1 MPPRRRSIREDAGM
15 PPAPTPPVTPYAV
28 VRRLLA
34 DAARCPDCTAVLT
47 RSRCDA
53 CGLDLSG
60 APGEQLWNLSRH
72 AADAL
77 NRRNGHLQAM
87 RAEQATREA
96 VQPRAVAP
104 PAEARAVLGHSSP
117 RTPVLGKQTGEP
129 ARIPVSGSL
138 LAPAQP
144 PARTIDRLVPRAS
157 RPRWRVQ
164 TVLQVLG
171 ASLLAAASIVF
182 LVFSWG
188 WIGLTGRAVTVAV
201 GTVVVFTLADRLR
214 RAALRSSAEAV
225 GALGTVMLLLDA
237 WAVAATGLV
246 RVTVPS
252 AYAAA
257 ASVVCAALLLAGSRA
272 THLRV
277 ARVVGTALL
286 PLAPVL
292 LVPLA
297 LSPAAAS
304 WLLVASV
311 VLACAR
317 FGLGHSS
324 SAGASPDERAWF
336 EPAVLTGVAWL
347 MTLAGALVAVCG
359 VITDRTSDGP
369 VGVGALGALAGLA
382 AMQAWLARMGQS
394 ARSDPATRTDRWWWT
409 MADSTTWWGSAAGAL
424 TAGAAGAAG
433 AVTGARLGAP
443 GGSLLALVPCGSAA
457 VVAVVSR
464 SAARAR
470 RRGSADAAHPA
481 DPLREHASTR
491 VADAVADSALVVALV
506 LGTPAVVVLPFAGA
520 QASIEAG
527 GANRAVLALA
537 SLAGAAVVAA
547 LLGLAVRPSAAASAA
562 RQWAVWIGAAVVLG
576 APAAAGAAIAPLG
589 RTGTVA
595 LFLLTATVAYGAD
608 RRLPGTRP
616 DRRLLR
622 APLRVVSALAV
633 PGALVATH
641 GSRWLVA
648 ATLAA
653 LAALALGAR
662 PWLVG
667 RRRAQAAAAAVA
679 VVAAWS
685 AVLVSFAAAGVRSPL
700 AGLLAAGIG
709 LVLVTPAALSP
720 DARWRRLE
728 RCTTLATI
736 SVLAATGWV
745 AGFAASGR
753 AGQPPALAAFL
764 VLVGTLASVA
774 VIGVL
779 VGGVELLGDRTR
791 RVAGTLF
798 APVCAGGVVSLHL
811 GLGAHNGAGLAA
823 GIAAVGASSVLL
835 ALPLATAG
843 AAPHR
848 APDDVLRLLLEVT
861 GWLTS
866 CVALVVAIP
875 SGPGGLAL
883 VLLVGAIT
891 AGAWSLRPDR
901 RAARWGLL
909 VLGAAASWV
918 LLHASDVGAPEAY
931 LAPAGLVLT
940 VVGARRR
947 RNGAP
952 ADVPLLAAGLALAL
966 VPTALLDGF
975 LAGRV
980 PRVGLTLAAGAL
992 VVAIGIRLRS
1002 PAPPDDR
1009 AVPRPTPIDATHVL
1023 LLIGLIVVV
1032 LGPARHALSAAI
1044 ATIDG
1049 SAPHPAAF
1057 GVVRVEAW
1065 SGAAALVVA
1074 TATIRLTR
1082 LWTWARYSPWTWGW
1096 WLVAAVAATP
1106 SLVAVDGTPAG
1117 FVRWTVPLAI
1127 GAALAV
1133 RGACTQE
1140 RPSLAPGQRPGGRA
1154 ERTTLATLGLTLA
1167 TASALVAAV
1176 RSPLPPDVPVA
1187 ILGAVVT
1194 TAGVARWRRLAVA
1207 APWLTAPWL
1216 TAPWPLAGPLLLLP
1230 AAIDQ
1235 EGVWR
1240 TPIVL
1245 AGALVLVAVS
1255 LRLAPPIPDTADDGR
1270 DVAARGGMDR
1280 ARQLLLV
1287 GGAMLAAAGPGVRA
1301 TISAVRGPDPA
1312 RLLAVEAW
1320 SLPAAAVIGVT
1331 VLALVRAL
1339 PDVAHARMAD
1349 PRRWGLAVVLTAV
1362 ATPTLLAVDGS
1373 MTGLIRVLAVMAA
1386 GAGLAIGGTL
1396 TAGGARRDLGL
1407 CLAGAA
1413 AVAWTLRDGPE
1424 PADLSIVV
1432 AGCLLLVVGSLE
1444 MAAVRQRSSWR
1455 GLGSGL
1461 ALMLVVPLWTGWV
1474 DPTAWRL
1481 LLVLV
1486 GAVTVVLVGAVRR
1499 WQAPFAIGG
1508 VVLILLALVQLSPA
1522 AAAALRVVEWWMLL
1536 AIGGAILLGL
1546 GLTYERRL
1554 REAKEAVRF
1563 VVTMR

>member
-1 MPPRRRSIREDAGM
+1 M
-15 PPAPTPPVTPYAV
+15 PPASTSPATPYAV

-34 DAARCPDCTAVLT
+34 DGARCPDCTAVLT

-60 APGEQLWNLSRH
+60 APAHQLWDLSRH

-77 NRRNGHLQAM
+77 NRRDGHLQAM

-96 VQPRAVAP
+96 VRPRAVAP
-104 PAEARAVLGHSSP
+104 PAATRAELGQSSP
-117 RTPVLGKQTGEP
+117 RTPVPGKPTGEP
-129 ARIPVSGSL
+129 ARIAVSGSL

-144 PARTIDRLVPRAS
+144 PVRTIGPLVARAS

-201 GTVVVFTLADRLR
+201 GTVVVFALADRLR
-214 RAALRSSAEAV
+214 RVALRSSAEAV

-237 WAVAATGLV
+237 WAVAATGLIT
-246 RVTVPS
+246 VTAPA

-257 ASVVCAALLLAGSRA
+257 ASVVCAVVLLAGSRA
-272 THLRV
+272 TQLRV

-286 PLAPVL
+286 PLVPVL

-317 FGLGHSS
+317 FGLRRSS
-324 SAGASPDERAWF
+324 SAGASPDWRAWF
-336 EPAVLTGVAWL
+336 EPAVLTCAAWL
-347 MTLAGALVAVCG
+347 MTVAGALLAVCG
-359 VITDRTSDGP
+359 VVTDPASDGP

-382 AMQAWLARMGQS
+382 AMQVWLARWGQPTGG
-394 ARSDPATRTDRWWWT
+394 DPATRTDRSWWT
-409 MADSTTWWGSAAGAL
+409 MAGSTTWWGSAAGAL
-424 TAGAAGAAG
+424 TATAAGAAG
-433 AVTGARLGAP
+433 AVTVVRLDAP
-443 GGSLLALVPCGSAA
+443 GGSVLALVPCGSAV
-457 VVAVVSR
+457 VVAVISGA
-464 SAARAR
+464 AARAR
-470 RRGSADAAHPA
+470 RRLPADAAPRA
-481 DPLREHASTR
+481 DLLRGHASTG
-491 VADAVADSALVVALV
+491 VADAVADSALIVTLV
-506 LGTPAVVVLPFAGA
+506 LGTPAVLVLPFAA
-520 QASIEAG
+520 VRASIEPG

-547 LLGLAVRPSAAASAA
+547 LLGLAIRPSAAARAA
-562 RQWAVWIGAAVVLG
+562 RRWAVWIGAAVALG
-576 APAAAGAAIAPLG
+576 APAAAGAAIPPLG

-595 LFLLTATVAYGAD
+595 LFLLTGTVAYGAD

-622 APLRVVSALAV
+622 APLRVASALAV
-633 PGALVATH
+633 AGALVATH
-641 GSRWLVA
+641 GSLWLVA
-648 ATLAA
+648 AALAA
-653 LAALALGAR
+653 LGALALGAR
-662 PWLVG
+662 AWLVG
-667 RRRAQAAAAAVA
+667 RLRSQAAAAAAA
-679 VVAAWS
+679 VVVAWG
-685 AVLVSFAAAGVRSPL
+685 AVLVGFAAAGVRSPL

-720 DARWRRLE
+720 DTRWRRLD
-728 RCTTLATI
+728 RCTTLATTGT
-736 SVLAATGWV
+736 LAAAGWV
-745 AGFAASGR
+745 AGYAASGR

-764 VLVGTLASVA
+764 VLVGVLAPVT

-791 RVAGTLF
+791 RAAGTLF
-798 APVCAGGVVSLHL
+798 APVCAGGVMSLHL
-811 GLGAHNGAGLAA
+811 GLGAHNGTGLAA

-835 ALPLATAG
+835 ALPLAAVG

-848 APDDVLRLLLEVT
+848 APDNVLRLLLEVT

-901 RAARWGLL
+901 RAARWAVLI
-909 VLGAAASWV
+909 LGAAASWV
-918 LLHASDVGAPEAY
+918 LLHAGDVGAPEAY

-966 VPTALLDGF
+966 VPTALLDGV
-975 LAGRV
+975 LAGHL

-992 VVAIGIRLRS
+992 VVAIGTRLRS
-1002 PAPPDDR
+1002 PEPPDDR
-1009 AVPRPTPIDATHVL
+1009 AVHPRTPIGAPHVL
-1023 LLIGLIVVV
+1023 LLIGLLVVV

-1044 ATIDG
+1044 ATVDG
-1049 SAPHPAAF
+1049 SAPHPAAS

-1074 TATIRLTR
+1074 TATTHLTR
-1082 LWTWARYSPWTWGW
+1082 LRTWAKCSPRAWGW
-1096 WLVAAVAATP
+1096 WLVAAVAAAP

-1117 FVRWTVPLAI
+1117 FIRWTVPLAI

-1133 RGACTQE
+1133 RGARTHEQ
-1140 RPSLAPGQRPGGRA
+1140 PSLAPGQRPAGRA
-1154 ERTTLATLGLTLA
+1154 DRTTLATLGLTLA
-1167 TASALVAAV
+1167 TASALVAAA

-1194 TAGVARWRRLAVA
+1194 TAGAARWRRLAVA
-1207 APWLTAPWL
+1207 APWLTAPW
-1216 TAPWPLAGPLLLLP
+1216 PLSGPLLLIP
-1230 AAIDQ
+1230 AAVDQ

-1245 AGALVLVAVS
+1245 AGALVLVAVA
-1255 LRLAPPIPDTADDGR
+1255 LRLVPFAPDTADDGD
-1270 DVAARGGMDR
+1270 DVAARDGIDR

-1301 TISAVRGPDPA
+1301 TMSAVRGSDPA
-1312 RLLAVEAW
+1312 RLLAVEVW
-1320 SLPAAAVIGVT
+1320 SLPAAAIIGVA
-1331 VLALVRAL
+1331 VLALLHAR
-1339 PDVAHARMAD
+1339 PDVAHDRMAD
-1349 PRRWGLAVVLTAV
+1349 PRRWGLAVVLTAA

-1396 TAGGARRDLGL
+1396 ANGGARRDLGL
-1407 CLAGAA
+1407 CLTGAA
-1413 AVAWTLRDGPE
+1413 ALAWTLRNGPE

-1432 AGCLLLVVGSLE
+1432 TGCLLLVVGSFD

-1455 GLGSGL
+1455 GLGPGL
-1461 ALMLVVPLWTGWV
+1461 ALMLVVPLGTGWV

-1481 LLVLV
+1481 LLVLM
-1486 GAVTVVLVGAVRR
+1486 GAVTAVLVGAVRR
-1499 WQAPFAIGG
+1499 WQAPFSIGG

-1522 AAAALRVVEWWMLL
+1522 AAAVLRVVEWWMLL
-1536 AIGGAILLGL
+1536 AVGGAILLGL

-1554 REAKEAVRF
+1554 REAQEAVRF